1 MWAPIAPHLDS
12 ALTKVTACAPVT
24 HLPPTPSHTILVIIW
39 CAICLQTFERFLSG
53 QNATIPSRKMNNVL
67 VSSNVRYMFKFLAV
81 SQKLLLLIFLHLV
94 CSTQDSNK
102 IHFVFGFYMSYVSY
116 SWPVLFSKQVTWWIN
131 LVTCRISCLLVLLF
145 CLLVMSWSCLS
156 FHSDSFK
163 LNIASKGL
171 NRFGFHRFCKGA
183 SRGVPDT
190 SCWISS
196 ETNSVS
202 LPHLDPLR
210 LTSGVRWWQ
219 PHPFKVKKFPITF
232 SSIVSLSHLLLF
244 LIFFS
249 SFCLF

>member
-102 IHFVFGFYMSYVSY
+102 IHFVFEFYMSYVSY

-131 LVTCRISCLLVLLF
+131 LVTYRISRLLGCCF
-145 CLLVMSWSCLS
+145 ASWWCHEVVSRFTLIPLNWILPPKVWI
-156 FHSDSFK
+156 DSGSTVF
-163 LNIASKGL
+163 AKGHHGGCPTL
-171 NRFGFHRFCKGA
+171 HVESPQR
-183 SRGVPDT
+183 
-190 SCWISS
+190 
-196 ETNSVS
+196 
-202 LPHLDPLR
+202 
-210 LTSGVRWWQ
+210 Q
-219 PHPFKVKKFPITF
+219 
-232 SSIVSLSHLLLF
+232 IVSH
-244 LIFFS
+244 
-249 SFCLF
+249 CPT